1 MYYLCTH
8 PGVPGVFTLQ
18 TDMMKGRI
26 EGEKRV
32 VELMIRLYCRHKE
45 GNSEL
50 CGGCAELLS
59 YARQR
64 LDRCPFANAKPTCR
78 KCRVHCYRRGEREQ
92 IRRIMRWAGPRML
105 FFHPAAAVGHLLREL
120 FARGGAPAH
129 RHPSA

>member
-1 MYYLCTH
+1 
-8 PGVPGVFTLQ
+8 
-18 TDMMKGRI
+18 MMKGRI

-45 GNSEL
+45 GNRKL
-50 CGGCAELLS
+50 CSSCAGLLA

-64 LDRCPFANAKPTCR
+64 LDRCPFGEAKSTCR
-78 KCRVHCYRRGEREQ
+78 KCRVHCYRREEREQ

-120 FARGGAPAH
+120 FARGGA
-129 RHPSA
+129 